1 MNMKNA
7 LKRLEDFIGKYARTE
22 YDIKLNLLKFVYLKY
37 LIDNAYFSDEHIDEI
52 RRFREFSLAAI
63 LRFRGHTQG
72 QIAQD
77 SVIVF
82 SKEDHLALSQ
92 TLFWESW
99 FAKEDFDRLIKVMD
113 AITSHK
119 AEKKRGAVYTP
130 ANIITLMLKLS
141 EEKITSASKLADPA
155 CGNGAFLLKA
165 YERYDALLKQDMP
178 DSFAR
183 HQKILSEHLYGCDID
198 PLAVLCTKLLLS
210 LKHRNVFFSEN
221 ICCQDVLLST
231 PWEGESFDMVM
242 TNPPYVGHKHLS
254 LAYMELLK
262 RKYKEVFEN
271 KSDLSFCF
279 VALAQKLLKPDGIIA
294 FFTSRYFLEAY
305 SSAKLRAFLLKHFTF
320 RHIIDFYGVR
330 ILKNIGIDSVIFV
343 AQNRPA
349 SEEDRIE
356 VKKAVFENRRN
367 ISSEKLTQS
376 LLGGEA
382 HRYFQ
387 EFSFEHRHLSASAFH
402 LINDEERAIVQKIEE
417 ASFITLSDILED
429 HQGIITGLDKAF
441 VLDDKDSTLLLF
453 DKQNLKPWIKNSD
466 IRPYILRKN
475 RYWLLYAN
483 DIDPAV
489 HQAEMRHLL
498 PYKDRLMRRRECVKG
513 TLPWHYLQWGR
524 NKTHFDIPKIVF
536 PYKAEN
542 NAFALDTGKM
552 YFSADVYALTL
563 KSYAYPI
570 TYEYLCIL
578 LNSRLY
584 DFYYKTFAK
593 KLGEKMYEYYPNMVL
608 RLKVPL
614 MKISEE
620 AIYGAYRQLL
630 VSVGTEQY
638 EENIENLNDF
648 VYKLFD
654 LTEAEI
660 EYVQSKYE
668 TKKNLY

>member
-1 MNMKNA
+1 MSTAAA
-7 LKRLEDFIGKYARTE
+7 LQGILSIIGKYTKTD
-22 YDIKLNLLKFVYLKY
+22 YDLKINMLKFVYLKY

-63 LRFRGHTQG
+63 LRFRGIETG
-72 QIAQD
+72 EVAKD
-77 SVIVF
+77 CVIVF
-82 SKEDHLALSQ
+82 SKDDHFTLSQ
-92 TLFWESW
+92 TLFWKNW
-99 FAKEDFDRLIKVMD
+99 FVKEDFARLVKIMD
-113 AITSHK
+113 NITSQHGQ
-119 AEKKRGAVYTP
+119 KKRGAVYTP
-130 ANIITLMLKLS
+130 DNIIDLMLKMS
-141 EEKITSASKLADPA
+141 EEHITPASKLVDPA

-165 YERYDALLKQDMP
+165 YERYDALLKDDIG

-183 HQKILSEHLYGCDID
+183 HRQILSFHLHGCDID
-198 PLAVLCTKLLLS
+198 PLAVLCCKLLLS
-210 LKHRNVFFSEN
+210 LKHRKAYFSEN
-221 ICCQDVLLST
+221 ILCTDALLNT
-231 PWEGESFDMVM
+231 PWQAESFDIFI
-242 TNPPYVGHKHLS
+242 TNPPYVGHKMLHGD
-254 LAYMELLK
+254 YIKLLQ

-279 VALAQKLLKPDGIIA
+279 VALAQKILKPQGTIA

-305 SSAKLRAFLLKHFTF
+305 SSAKLRAFLLKNFTF

-330 ILKNIGIDSVIFV
+330 ILSGIGIDSLIFI
-343 AQNRPA
+343 AENRPP
-349 SEEDRIE
+349 SPQDTIE
-356 VKKAVFENRRN
+356 VQKAVFENRRKV
-367 ISSEKLTQS
+367 SSKKLTQS
-376 LLGGEA
+376 LLTQDA
-382 HRYFQ
+382 KHYFQ
-387 EFSFEHRHLSASAFH
+387 QFSLPHRFLNETVFH

-429 HQGIITGLDKAF
+429 HQGIITGYDKAF
-441 VLDDKDSTLLLF
+441 VLNEEDSALLLF

-466 IRPYILRKN
+466 IRPYFVRKN
-475 RYWLLYAN
+475 RYRLLYAN

-489 HQAEMRHLL
+489 HHAEMRHLL

-542 NAFALDTGKM
+542 NAFALDTDKM

-620 AIYGAYRQLL
+620 AIYGAYRQ
-630 VSVGTEQY
+630 VASSVGTEQY